1 MSTKTFPSFKKLATE
16 TVRWTIA
23 GALFGVFFGAVAS
36 VFQGGPTALQGIEE
50 SAPWFTVFGLVAGFV
65 LSFER
70 D

>member
-1 MSTKTFPSFKKLATE
+1 MSTKTFPGFKKLATE
-16 TVRWTIA
+16 TTRWAVA

-50 SAPWFTVFGLVAGFV
+50 STPWFAIFGLVAGFV